1 MITLGLTG
9 GIGSGKS
16 TVSSALVD
24 RGAALIDADAIVR
37 DLQQPGE
44 PVFDRIIER
53 FGPDVVGDDGHL
65 DRPAI
70 AAIVFGDADALADL
84 NKIVHPAVGDEIRR
98 RLAELESTDRV
109 VVLDIPL
116 LAEGAREGTPRY
128 PVSGT
133 LVVDVPVE
141 VQVARLVD
149 HRGFDEADARARIA
163 NQASR
168 EDRLALADHM
178 IDNSGDIRALAA
190 QMDEVWDWAL
200 GLDPVDLS
208 AHRTEEQP

>member
-16 TVSSALVD
+16 TVSDALVE
-24 RGAALIDADAIVR
+24 RGASLIDADAIVR
-37 DLQQPGE
+37 DLQRPGE
-44 PVFDRIIER
+44 PVFDRIVER
-53 FGPDVVGDDGHL
+53 FGDDVVGEDGHL
-65 DRPAI
+65 DRPTI
-70 AAIVFGDADALADL
+70 AGIVFGDADALADL
-84 NKIVHPAVGDEIRR
+84 NRIVHPAVGEEIRR
-98 RLAELESTDRV
+98 RLDELSATDRV

-116 LAEGAREGTPRY
+116 LAEGAKDGKARY

-168 EDRLALADHM
+168 EDRLALADRV
-178 IDNSGDIRALAA
+178 IDNSGDIQALAA
-190 QMDEVWDWAL
+190 QIDDVWGWAL
-200 GLDPVDLS
+200 GLDPVDLPIS
-208 AHRTEEQP
+208 DPEEQP

>member
-24 RGAALIDADAIVR
+24 RGAALVDADAIVR

-44 PVFDRIIER
+44 PVFDRIVER
-53 FGPDVVGDDGHL
+53 FGAEVVGADGHL

-70 AAIVFGDADALADL
+70 AGIVFGDAEALADL
-84 NKIVHPAVGDEIRR
+84 NEIVHPAVGEEIRR
-98 RLAELESTDRV
+98 RLEELAATDRV

-116 LAEGAREGTPRY
+116 LAEGAQDGRPRY

-133 LVVDVPVE
+133 LVVDVPVD

-168 EDRLALADHM
+168 EDRLALADHV
-178 IDNSGDIRALAA
+178 IDNSGDIHALAA
-190 QMDEVWDWAL
+190 QLDDVWEWAL
-200 GLDPVDLS
+200 GLEPVDLS
-208 AHRTEEQP
+208 APRTEEQP

>member
-37 DLQQPGE
+37 DLQRPGE
-44 PVFDRIIER
+44 PVFDGIVER

-70 AAIVFGDADALADL
+70 ASIVFDDADALADL
-84 NKIVHPAVGDEIRR
+84 NRIVHPAVGEEIRR
-98 RLAELESTDRV
+98 RLDELAATDRV

-116 LAEGAREGTPRY
+116 LAEGAKDGTPRY

-133 LVVDVPVE
+133 LVVDVPVD

-168 EDRLALADHM
+168 EERGALADRV
-178 IDNSGDIRALAA
+178 IDNSGDIHALAA
-190 QMDEVWDWAL
+190 QMDDVWEWAL
-200 GLDPVDLS
+200 GLDPVDPTD
-208 AHRTEEQP
+208 HRTKEQS